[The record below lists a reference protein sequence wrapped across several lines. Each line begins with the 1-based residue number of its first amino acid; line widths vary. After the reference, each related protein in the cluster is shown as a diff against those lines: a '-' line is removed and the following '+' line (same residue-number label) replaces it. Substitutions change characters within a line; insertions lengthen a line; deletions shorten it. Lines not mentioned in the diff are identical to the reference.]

1 MESDQALRHGTDGL
15 RGRRRYDAARRPVAP
30 GRDEG
35 NRLPSQGVLLTM
47 IRRVSLYL
55 LAALLG
61 IVLALSVSACGGY
74 GHKNKGGKT
83 TTSSG
88 Y

>member
-1 MESDQALRHGTDGL
+1 
-15 RGRRRYDAARRPVAP
+15 
-30 GRDEG
+30 
-35 NRLPSQGVLLTM
+35 M

-55 LAALLG
+55 LAGLLG